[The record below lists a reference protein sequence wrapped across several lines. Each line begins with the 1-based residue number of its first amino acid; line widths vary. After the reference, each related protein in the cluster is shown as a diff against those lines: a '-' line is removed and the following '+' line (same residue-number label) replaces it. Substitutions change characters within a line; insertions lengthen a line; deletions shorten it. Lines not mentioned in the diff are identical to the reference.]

1 MADLILGPAI
11 ITKYCPATNC
21 RNSRILATHRRDSG
35 TTWRRYHN
43 YDQSIS
49 SEDNHLAAAEKL
61 LSCWPYQHW
70 QKKLRIV
77 ARGHDEKGYYF
88 VCSSL

>member
-1 MADLILGPAI
+1 MPDLTLGPVI
-11 ITKYCPATNC
+11 ITKYCPATNR
-21 RNSRILATHRRDSG
+21 RNSHILATHKRDSE
-35 TTWRRYHN
+35 TTWRRYHD
-43 YDQSIS
+43 YDQGIS

-61 LSCWPYQHW
+61 LSFWPYHHW

-88 VCSSL
+88 VCSLP

>member
-11 ITKYCPATNC
+11 ITKYCPATN
-21 RNSRILATHRRDSG
+21 RRDSRILATHKRDSE
-35 TTWRRYHN
+35 TTWRRCHN

-49 SEDNHLAAAEKL
+49 SEDNHLVAAEKL
-61 LSCWPYQHW
+61 LSCWPYQ
-70 QKKLRIV
+70 QKLRIV